1 MGLSDGNEWMD
12 LNSIDI
18 HEWFEESP
26 PLKKKLCLLLKN
38 KKASATRSFEESTKP
53 LQSDEQSKFVLPVTR
68 SENESERVVQP
79 KKSNHCFPLK
89 SEKPET
95 SKVLKD
101 SINTSPTVEQ
111 SRRFA
116 LPVSE
121 SELEKAA
128 CGVVPANTQF
138 NTQWAERNFTAWA
151 IQRNAI
157 ASDDPVPLDLLS
169 SHDPVLV
176 SKHLRRFV
184 METRSTNGEPY
195 PPATLRSLLSG
206 INRILKANKAPF
218 SIFNKED
225 PVFRNLMLTM
235 DSLSSD
241 LHSKGIGAQR
251 RSTEII
257 TIEDEDLFWAKGS
270 LGSESP
276 QMLQH
281 TVFFYIGL
289 QFCLRGVQEQYEL
302 SPSQLI
308 RYPPDMTVYNEEV
321 YYQYTEFISK
331 NNQHRFK
338 DTNISNKQVRSY
350 AFPGNNRCLVKLLD
364 CYLSKLPPNSS
375 YLYMRPLPAFPDD
388 LSRPSYTK
396 QRVGINSIKQFLPR
410 ICDACGLGRKYTNH
424 SLRATAIT
432 RMFEGK
438 IPEKVIADKSGHK
451 SIQGLRCYERISVK
465 QDQAAGEL
473 INGINKPVIENELK
487 SDSDTTAHSSKENGC
502 KGSTSATAGHAQTF
516 TGTLNNCTI
525 NIMYK

>member
-1 MGLSDGNEWMD
+1 M
-12 LNSIDI
+12 
-18 HEWFEESP
+18 
-26 PLKKKLCLLLKN
+26 
-38 KKASATRSFEESTKP
+38 
-53 LQSDEQSKFVLPVTR
+53 
-68 SENESERVVQP
+68 
-79 KKSNHCFPLK
+79 
-89 SEKPET
+89 
-95 SKVLKD
+95 
-101 SINTSPTVEQ
+101 
-111 SRRFA
+111 
-116 LPVSE
+116 
-121 SELEKAA
+121 

-151 IQRNAI
+151 IQQNAK
-157 ASDDPVPLDLLS
+157 ASDNLVPLDLLS

-176 SKHLRRFV
+176 SKHLQRFV
-184 METRSTNGEPY
+184 METCSTNGEPY

-225 PVFRNLMLTM
+225 PVFHNLMLTM

-241 LHSKGIGAQR
+241 LHSKGIGAQQ
-251 RSTEII
+251 RSAEII

-364 CYLSKLPPNSS
+364 CYLSKVPPNLS

-410 ICDACGLGRKYTNH
+410 ICDACGLG
-424 SLRATAIT
+424 
-432 RMFEGK
+432 
-438 IPEKVIADKSGHK
+438 
-451 SIQGLRCYERISVK
+451 
-465 QDQAAGEL
+465 
-473 INGINKPVIENELK
+473 
-487 SDSDTTAHSSKENGC
+487 
-502 KGSTSATAGHAQTF
+502 
-516 TGTLNNCTI
+516 
-525 NIMYK
+525 